1 MKREKPHGLQ
11 EPDLVSIRRVKMVKE
26 CRYSLTWVEDYAL
39 NCDLTLPLGWGVV
52 ARRFYVLFFWLQGSP
67 PPWISFS
74 QHYKN
79 ERETEKNGPLDNNK
93 KKRGLVF
100 AFTHRGVGVVVTGE
114 ASQKFKG
121 NGSVCGGTLFSFY

>member
-1 MKREKPHGLQ
+1 
-11 EPDLVSIRRVKMVKE
+11 MVKE

-93 KKRGLVF
+93 KKEGLSLLLLIVEL
-100 AFTHRGVGVVVTGE
+100 V
-114 ASQKFKG
+114 
-121 NGSVCGGTLFSFY
+121 LW